1 MARIHARTK
10 GKSGSTHPMREKHPE
25 WSSLN
30 PREIEGRILE
40 LAKAEKSTSE
50 IGMILRDQ
58 YAVPDVKIATG
69 KTITQILE
77 QNKITQEIPEDL
89 QNLIKTALKL
99 KKHIDQHK
107 KDFKTKRSLSLTESK
122 IRRLMKYYR
131 REQRLPVGWKYS
143 LEHVFRSVE
152 YNLCQKR
159 YPKLVRM
166 QHPCCGPFH
175 LRDEFEWCPITMQM
189 GSLRQGCFAKRCT
202 VQGTSSMRR

>member
-1 MARIHARTK
+1 MHARTK

-30 PREIEGRILE
+30 PREIEGRIME
-40 LAKAEKSTSE
+40 LAKAEKTTSE

-99 KKHIDQHK
+99 KKHIDQHS
-107 KDFKTKRSLSLTESK
+107 KDFKTKRNLSLTESK

-131 REQRLPVGWKYS
+131 REHRLPEGWKYS
-143 LEHVFRSVE
+143 LE
-152 YNLCQKR
+152 QA
-159 YPKLVRM
+159 KLM
-166 QHPCCGPFH
+166 
-175 LRDEFEWCPITMQM
+175 FE
-189 GSLRQGCFAKRCT
+189 
-202 VQGTSSMRR
+202 